1 MSHYANIFQMLMRLR
16 QACDHPY
23 LVLTR
28 DRDTTVPDTFLGD
41 VEQARWPPMDD
52 ALIWDVALFMGA
64 NSTAVCPRFAR
75 FAQLVAKFVGT
86 PIGPN
91 ISYASQVVREIQE
104 RSGAS
109 SLDNNEPAAVA
120 ECPLCLG
127 TFPWWS
133 EDENEAGS
141 G

>member
-16 QACDHPY
+16 QACDHPC

-64 NSTAVCPRFAR
+64 NSTTAHSRLVRP
-75 FAQLVAKFVGT
+75 AQLVAKFVGT

-127 TFPWWS
+127 TWQLWS
-133 EDENEAGS
+133 EDEDGW